1 MFKVKE
7 CMIKEV
13 MTAKRGTPLNEIIK
27 FFKEKHVHVLPVVDK
42 EDRLVGAVSLNEI
55 TTVFEP
61 HSAKMNKLMEGIPF
75 VDSVEDNELD
85 LDYITPEMGILVIA
99 DEIKTDRYLSVR
111 PDDSISKAY
120 SVMKKNKTK
129 FLMVTDEQGRLKG
142 VLGMFDIVYFLFKNK
157 GVIQ

>member
-1 MFKVKE
+1 MFKVEE

-13 MTAKRGTPLNEIIK
+13 MTARRGTPLKDIIK

-42 EDRLVGAVSLNEI
+42 KERLVGAVSLNEI

-61 HSAKMNKLMEGIPF
+61 HSVHMNKLLEGVPF
-75 VDSVEDNELD
+75 VDTVEDTELD

-99 DEIKTDRYLSVR
+99 DEIKTNRYLSVR
-111 PDDSISKAY
+111 PTDSITRAY

-129 FLMVTDEQGRLKG
+129 FLMVTDEENHLKG

-157 GVIQ
+157 GVIK

>member
-1 MFKVKE
+1 MFKVEE

-27 FFKEKHVHVLPVVDK
+27 FFKEKHVHVLPVVDD
-42 EDRLVGAVSLNEI
+42 ENRLVGAVSLNEI

-61 HSAKMNKLMEGIPF
+61 HSAHMNTLMEGIPF
-75 VDSVEDNELD
+75 VDTVEDNELD

-99 DEIKTDRYLSVR
+99 DEIKSDRYLSVR
-111 PDDSISKAY
+111 PTDSITQAY

-129 FLMVTDEQGRLKG
+129 FLMVTDEQDHLKG
-142 VLGMFDIVYFLFKNK
+142 VLGMFDIIYFLFKNK